1 MYQTSDVSSMM
12 KLVMGRLHFMKKL
25 FYIDYPQEHFEGQA
39 HRYRCAF
46 CKEET
51 TKINGRLEGHLPT
64 CEYRVKLEQ
73 VGYEAQSST
82 VKAGLVGTDEF
93 D

>member
-1 MYQTSDVSSMM
+1 M
-12 KLVMGRLHFMKKL
+12 KRI

-46 CKEET
+46 CKQET
-51 TKINGRLEGHLPT
+51 TKINGDLEGHLPS
-64 CEYRVKLEQ
+64 CEYRVALE
-73 VGYEAQSST
+73 
-82 VKAGLVGTDEF
+82 KAGFECSSATVRPNLDTTDEV

>member
-1 MYQTSDVSSMM
+1 MM
-12 KLVMGRLHFMKKL
+12 KRL

-46 CKEET
+46 CKQET

-64 CEYRVKLEQ
+64 CDYRIALE
-73 VGYEAQSST
+73 
-82 VKAGLVGTDEF
+82 KAGFEYNRNSSVPHEDSADEV

>member
-1 MYQTSDVSSMM
+1 MGERMM
-12 KLVMGRLHFMKKL
+12 KRL

-46 CKEET
+46 CKQET

-64 CEYRVKLEQ
+64 CDYRVALE
-73 VGYEAQSST
+73 
-82 VKAGLVGTDEF
+82 KAGFECNRNSSVPHEDRADEV